1 MNVQSPPKKV
11 ISLKN
16 RNEDRMLDFLKLP
29 PPKIDTTIKYN
40 VGKTDGHQLKFGQ
53 LDNNTNSPTGEMPP
67 KHLRFSDNL
76 DEDPFNMLSEN
87 LFNISD
93 SECSELYQ
101 YKKKAPTKQLYRKKK
116 TEIISDHKIDFHM
129 LTPILKEWISST
141 KVNKETLTKY
151 TYRLGNLIKFLVD
164 NNIQHPT
171 IGHIMTFIKYNV
183 LTLPTGQGDKS
194 NYISSILSFFK
205 WAEENHRYNNI
216 TKGLKPAKVLDPI
229 SIELIPHQDDN
240 IENVQLLTGEGDL
253 SKNLN
258 LWGQTLGD
266 DNAMKTRYKSVIY
279 SLFAFFNEINI
290 NNPTSEDITEYYQK
304 YIFIRDNIDVDGSFE
319 IINKFF
325 SWANSLGMYPNI
337 AAEANPEYIPIP
349 QEEIGRVR
357 KELIEEA
364 QNNTRIKMTVT
375 IKEIA
380 NAGFPENEAES
391 LINNELIV
399 IKNWIQSLDYSIFNA
414 TIKHYALEFA
424 YFLYSNKITTPT
436 EKDIALFYNHLIVNN
451 IIGVSEHM
459 VTIKRFFKWADR
471 QGIYPNI
478 TVNVISPY
486 KIHYNCY
493 PPILYPKE
501 KRRHI
506 PNPWVPLIGIK

>member
-1 MNVQSPPKKV
+1 
-11 ISLKN
+11 
-16 RNEDRMLDFLKLP
+16 
-29 PPKIDTTIKYN
+29 
-40 VGKTDGHQLKFGQ
+40 
-53 LDNNTNSPTGEMPP
+53 
-67 KHLRFSDNL
+67 
-76 DEDPFNMLSEN
+76 
-87 LFNISD
+87 
-93 SECSELYQ
+93 
-101 YKKKAPTKQLYRKKK
+101 
-116 TEIISDHKIDFHM
+116 
-129 LTPILKEWISST
+129 
-141 KVNKETLTKY
+141 
-151 TYRLGNLIKFLVD
+151 
-164 NNIQHPT
+164 
-171 IGHIMTFIKYNV
+171 
-183 LTLPTGQGDKS
+183 
-194 NYISSILSFFK
+194 
-205 WAEENHRYNNI
+205 
-216 TKGLKPAKVLDPI
+216 
-229 SIELIPHQDDN
+229 
-240 IENVQLLTGEGDL
+240 
-253 SKNLN
+253 
-258 LWGQTLGD
+258 
-266 DNAMKTRYKSVIY
+266 
-279 SLFAFFNEINI
+279 
-290 NNPTSEDITEYYQK
+290 
-304 YIFIRDNIDVDGSFE
+304 
-319 IINKFF
+319 
-325 SWANSLGMYPNI
+325 
-337 AAEANPEYIPIP
+337 
-349 QEEIGRVR
+349 
-357 KELIEEA
+357 
-364 QNNTRIKMTVT
+364 MTVT